1 MADYFAVLS
10 RTLAGFGEPKPELR
24 EKLYERARMTI
35 RNQLDSHVPALDEAA
50 LAAEMNKL
58 EQAIH
63 KVESGFGPPNVILEP
78 AKPEPAPASE
88 GTKKPPEPD
97 AKSDTKPEV
106 VANEPKAEEKAK
118 EPEKTATAKEPEPT
132 SEEPNLAPA
141 KEKKGFLKRKA
152 KKKEPAPEE
161 ASQDKLASKPKNDP
175 GKDKVAAKSAKPNQP
190 VEDKPVTK
198 AEKNVATAET
208 GEAIATSAS
217 APQKT
222 PAAEPQTTDAKQPSR
237 AEAADP
243 MDEWAREFLN
253 AQDASKPEVAEAL
266 AEIQA
271 DRAKS
276 VEEGKAKTEDRAAT
290 IAAAATAAAL
300 TPTKAKTPA
309 PDLPVFDKKPDETL
323 VIPPVP
329 RTGARAGSVGLRKWL
344 LIAFLALLCAISAYL
359 ALNWEN
365 RAEIADRFGMDGL
378 FGSDVTPTP
387 VKTIKIAPPP
397 EPEPESEPA
406 PAPEAPAAPDPD
418 TPKSEDRLTGDGVV
432 KQPATP
438 APEAPAVP
446 APESPPAAPEA
457 QPETVEAPQTGSE
470 AQQPANQLPAADA
483 GATPAV
489 AQSAILYEEGGSA
502 AENSF
507 DTGRVVWST
516 VEEQGDEGE
525 GKIPAI
531 RARVE
536 VPSRQLVLIMT
547 IKRNSDRA
555 LPASHLIELVFAVPD
570 DFSGGSIQEINRFVL
585 KESEQDRGQAL
596 IGVPAR
602 ISDGI
607 FLIALNNLES
617 AQKTN
622 EQLLRGRP
630 WVDIPMQY
638 RTGRRALITLEK
650 GLPGD
655 AVFKEVFEAWDKLK
669 NQP

>member
-35 RNQLDSHVPALDEAA
+35 RKQLDSHVPALDEPA

-63 KVESGFGPPNVILEP
+63 KVESGFGPPNVKLEP
-78 AKPEPAPASE
+78 VEPEPALAPEAKE
-88 GTKKPPEPD
+88 KPQLDAKPDKKPE
-97 AKSDTKPEV
+97 AAEK
-106 VANEPKAEEKAK
+106 PKAEQKAK
-118 EPEKTATAKEPEPT
+118 EPKKASEPKKSEPI
-132 SEEPNLAPA
+132 SEEPKPAPT

-152 KKKEPAPEE
+152 KKKEAAPQK
-161 ASQDKLASKPKNDP
+161 ASQDKPAPKSKSDP
-175 GKDKVAAKSAKPNQP
+175 GKGDVVVKNART
-190 VEDKPVTK
+190 DKPT
-198 AEKNVATAET
+198 VARKEN
-208 GEAIATSAS
+208 ATSAGAGGTV
-217 APQKT
+217 APAAPNTQKT
-222 PAAEPQTTDAKQPSR
+222 AAPESAATDAKQPSQ
-237 AEAADP
+237 AEAVDP

-253 AQDASKPEVAEAL
+253 AQEASKPEVAEAL

-271 DRAKS
+271 DRVKS
-276 VEEGKAKTEDRAAT
+276 VDEGKAKPEDRAAS
-290 IAAAATAAAL
+290 IAAAATAATSA
-300 TPTKAKTPA
+300 PAKAKAPA

-323 VIPPVP
+323 VIPPAP
-329 RTGARAGSVGLRKWL
+329 RTGAVVESGGLWKWS
-344 LIAFLALLCAISAYL
+344 LIALLTLLCAVGVYL

-365 RAEIADRFGMDGL
+365 RAEIAARFGMDGL

-397 EPEPESEPA
+397 EPES
-406 PAPEAPAAPDPD
+406 APEPTPTTEAPTATEPDA
-418 TPKSEDRLTGDGVV
+418 PKSEDRLTGDGVV
-432 KQPATP
+432 EQPATP
-438 APEAPAVP
+438 APDAPAPP
-446 APESPPAAPEA
+446 APETPAATPEA
-457 QPETVEAPQTGSE
+457 QPESSETTQTGSE
-470 AQQPANQLPAADA
+470 TQQATEQLPAADA
-483 GATPAV
+483 GTIPAV

-516 VEEQGDEGE
+516 VEEQGGEGE
-525 GKIPAI
+525 GKVPAI

-536 VPSRQLVLIMT
+536 VPSRKLVLIMT

-622 EQLLRGRP
+622 EQLLRGRS

-655 AVFKEVFEAWDKLK
+655 AVFKDVFEAWDKLK